1 MKDIKILGVDIAKDV
16 FQLCGIDEWGKVI
29 YTRRVKR
36 AQYVSTVASL
46 KVGCVV
52 MEACG
57 GANHW
62 YRTFM
67 GMGIPTQLISP
78 QHVKPYVK
86 SNKNDRNDAQAIA
99 EAASRASMRF
109 VRGKTMEQ
117 QDVQAL
123 LKIRDR
129 LVKSRT
135 ALINEIRGLL
145 QEYGLTMARGAKRFY
160 EELPLIL
167 ASEAVGLTPRM
178 KRVLN
183 CLYTELLN
191 RDEAIGD
198 YEEELKA
205 VAKANEDCQRVQSI
219 PGVGYLTAL
228 SVYASVGDIHQFH
241 RSRQL
246 SAFIGLVPRQHSSGN
261 KEVLLGISKR
271 GNVMLRTLL
280 IHGARA
286 LLRHVKNKTDKKS
299 LWLKALIERR
309 GMNRACVALAN
320 KNAPII
326 WALLT
331 RQETYRCGA

>member
-1 MKDIKILGVDIAKDV
+1 MKDIKILGVDIAKDVFQLCGIDEWGKVIYTRRVKRAQYVSTVASLKVGCVVMDQHRISIFKKRRRSMKDIKILGVDIAKDV

-67 GMGIPTQLISP
+67 GMGISTQLISP

-109 VRGKTMEQ
+109 VRGKTVEQ

-145 QEYGLTMARGAKRFY
+145 QEYGLTMARGAK
-160 EELPLIL
+160 LI
-167 ASEAVGLTPRM
+167 
-178 KRVLN
+178 K
-183 CLYTELLN
+183 
-191 RDEAIGD
+191 
-198 YEEELKA
+198 
-205 VAKANEDCQRVQSI
+205 
-219 PGVGYLTAL
+219 
-228 SVYASVGDIHQFH
+228 
-241 RSRQL
+241 
-246 SAFIGLVPRQHSSGN
+246 
-261 KEVLLGISKR
+261 
-271 GNVMLRTLL
+271 L
-280 IHGARA
+280 IHTGA
-286 LLRHVKNKTDKKS
+286 L
-299 LWLKALIERR
+299 
-309 GMNRACVALAN
+309 
-320 KNAPII
+320 
-326 WALLT
+326 
-331 RQETYRCGA
+331 